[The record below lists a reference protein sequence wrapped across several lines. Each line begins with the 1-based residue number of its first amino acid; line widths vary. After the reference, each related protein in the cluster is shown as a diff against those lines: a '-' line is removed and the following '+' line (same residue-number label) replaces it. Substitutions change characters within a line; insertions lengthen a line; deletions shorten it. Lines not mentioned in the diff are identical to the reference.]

1 MRENLKQSRR
11 KDDILIG
18 YYFVCVYICLKESKK
33 EKKASDLAFSL
44 TPSRSFFPH
53 CYVLPLPL
61 LHGSRKPPPPRHCR
75 HCECHHHAP
84 PSRARSRRRAALAAA
99 SPSSSPWFSG
109 ENHLKPPPSLSVF
122 RRTARRFQ
130 EPTP

>member
-44 TPSRSFFPH
+44 TPSRSFFPY

-61 LHGSRKPPPPRHCR
+61 LHGSREPPPPRHCR

-84 PSRARSRRRAALAAA
+84 PVA
-99 SPSSSPWFSG
+99 SKVTPSSRLGRGFSFFF
-109 ENHLKPPPSLSVF
+109 SLVF
-122 RRTARRFQ
+122 RRKPL
-130 EPTP
+130 ETPPSSPLSPATPPPFR